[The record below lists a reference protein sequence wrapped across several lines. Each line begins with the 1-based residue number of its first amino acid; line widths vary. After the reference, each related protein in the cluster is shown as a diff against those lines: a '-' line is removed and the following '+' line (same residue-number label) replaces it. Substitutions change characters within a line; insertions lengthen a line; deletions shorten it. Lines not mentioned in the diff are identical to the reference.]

1 MASNASD
8 IESDD
13 EEFLP
18 IRRRHVPPAFRQPIE
33 LDELE
38 EGNRGPSS
46 STPTWREGSTPPA
59 NLPFTGQSGL
69 QVEME
74 DTSPLD
80 YLKLM
85 VTDEMVASLVTE
97 TNRYAEQTLED
108 KELSPKSRF
117 RQWTPVTLNEMWAF
131 LGLII
136 AMGLIL
142 IENLEEYWS
151 LHAMYKLPFFSSVLK
166 KDRFCLILSFLHIAN
181 NKDQLKRDDPA

>member
-1 MASNASD
+1 
-8 IESDD
+8 
-13 EEFLP
+13 
-18 IRRRHVPPAFRQPIE
+18 
-33 LDELE
+33 
-38 EGNRGPSS
+38 
-46 STPTWREGSTPPA
+46 
-59 NLPFTGQSGL
+59 
-69 QVEME
+69 ME

-108 KELSPKSRF
+108 KKLSPKYRF

-181 NKDQLKRDDPA
+181 NND